1 MLNFDTHLVRSD
13 QNVNQVFQYPK
24 FQNLPILKIIENEM
38 KFELELVDDIQMGLD
53 MNNDQKKSIK
63 KDKYMSKQ
71 EFMDLLKKIKQEKIL
86 QRYESYF
93 QQLQIQDEADK
104 ENKVNSRANTTIL
117 RIMMKP
123 IQSITLNLIVS
134 ASIQI
139 LDEKLRKE
147 RDECLEK
154 LQEIFNFPIER

>member
-1 MLNFDTHLVRSD
+1 
-13 QNVNQVFQYPK
+13 
-24 FQNLPILKIIENEM
+24 
-38 KFELELVDDIQMGLD
+38 
-53 MNNDQKKSIK
+53 
-63 KDKYMSKQ
+63 
-71 EFMDLLKKIKQEKIL
+71 MDLLKKIKQEKIL

-154 LQEIFNFPIER
+154 LQEIFNFPIERWKNTFIERKEEEAREEK

>member
-71 EFMDLLKKIKQEKIL
+71 EFMDLLKK
-86 QRYESYF
+86 
-93 QQLQIQDEADK
+93 
-104 ENKVNSRANTTIL
+104 
-117 RIMMKP
+117 
-123 IQSITLNLIVS
+123 
-134 ASIQI
+134 
-139 LDEKLRKE
+139 
-147 RDECLEK
+147 
-154 LQEIFNFPIER
+154 